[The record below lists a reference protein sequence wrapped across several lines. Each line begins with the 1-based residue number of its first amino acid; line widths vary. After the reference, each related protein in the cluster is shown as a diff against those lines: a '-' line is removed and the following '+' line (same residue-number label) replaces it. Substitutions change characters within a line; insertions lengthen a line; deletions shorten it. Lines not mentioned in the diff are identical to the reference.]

1 MSFFCVIK
9 VLFSLG
15 GFEVINTI
23 LRKKDAMKSSG
34 NSSRLYSDDF
44 VFNQFEFALFS
55 LGGFEVIN
63 TILRKKDAM
72 KNSSNSS
79 PLYSD
84 DFVFNQI

>member
-1 MSFFCVIK
+1 VIK

-44 VFNQFEFALFS
+44 VFNQ
-55 LGGFEVIN
+55 I
-63 TILRKKDAM
+63 
-72 KNSSNSS
+72 
-79 PLYSD
+79 
-84 DFVFNQI
+84 